1 MAAESTETAR
11 KRQKLEEETSERR
24 RLEAELQKS
33 QEEGRE
39 LSNRLASAEAEV
51 SSKDA
56 ELQAA
61 QGESAKCKERCE
73 ELATRAA
80 AAEATAAKIRQ
91 ELLEAQTS
99 QRESGQPV
107 VKAVLQDRCDQL
119 QQQLAKAQDQMQ
131 VCWEEKGM
139 QKQRIR
145 DLEHQLFEAIQRNSL
160 LPSPISW
167 G

>member
-1 MAAESTETAR
+1 M
-11 KRQKLEEETSERR
+11 
-24 RLEAELQKS
+24 
-33 QEEGRE
+33 
-39 LSNRLASAEAEV
+39 
-51 SSKDA
+51 SSKHA

-61 QGESAKCKERCE
+61 QGESAKCQERCE